1 MAKITIKKLESELK
15 AKTEIAKTE
24 GKKQRIA
31 CGNGLNI
38 NIQPNTA
45 KADYYCRTGNTE
57 IKIGAVNKILLANA
71 FAKAAKIKSTT
82 AKISNQKEI
91 DNTPKLNEFFLS
103 WIEEKRKNLK
113 SSSNR
118 ASNLKALFNN
128 TLYPLKDYTLKQ
140 ITPKL
145 VCDEISKVNQTAGN
159 KHNAVQA
166 LTQCLKSAIKRGILP
181 FNPLIGLLAG
191 TESPFPRARCEG
203 LKYIKAEELKEKYFE
218 PLKDTALLF
227 RTFFLLIALT
237 SFRFGE
243 CRLLKWSYI
252 DFDNNLITI
261 PSSAEGA
268 NKTGKELI
276 KPMTKQVKILLLK
289 WQEQTR
295 NINSDYVFSPLED
308 DIADHAIAENSIR
321 EQHKVNVNKAGHV
334 MDLHGLRKS
343 MKTWLKENGIDEL
356 TAEQA
361 LTHEIRTTLQKTY
374 DKKDYTK
381 DILTALQLYDDYLE
395 TQLPEEFLYLIS
407 NR

>member
-1 MAKITIKKLESELK
+1 MAKITIKELESQLK
-15 AKTEIAKTE
+15 AKTAIAKTE

-31 CGNGLNI
+31 CGSGLNI

-57 IKIGAVNKILLANA
+57 IKIGAVNKISLANA
-71 FAKAAKIKSTT
+71 FAKAEKIKSTSSKT
-82 AKISNQKEI
+82 NNQKDV
-91 DNTPKLNEFFLS
+91 DNTPKLGDFFLA
-103 WIEEKRKNLK
+103 WIEEKKLKLK

-118 ASNLKALFNN
+118 SFNLKALFNN

-145 VCDEISKVNQTAGN
+145 VCDEISKVNQTIGN

-166 LTQCLKSAIKRGILP
+166 LTQCLKSALKRGILP
-181 FNPLIGLLAG
+181 FNPLIGLLQG
-191 TESPFPRARCEG
+191 TESPFPRARYEG

-218 PLKDTALLF
+218 PLKDTALIF

-252 DFDNNLITI
+252 DFDKNIITI
-261 PSSAEGA
+261 PPTAEGA

-276 KPMTKQVKILLLK
+276 KPMAKQVRLLLLK
-289 WQEQTR
+289 WREQAR
-295 NINSDYVFSPLED
+295 NVKHSDYVFCTLQED
-308 DIADHAIAENSIR
+308 KTDHAIAENSIR
-321 EQHKVNVNKAGHV
+321 EQYKTNVNKATHV

-356 TAEQA
+356 TSEQA
-361 LTHEIRTTLQKTY
+361 ITHEIRTTLQKTY
-374 DKKDYTK
+374 DKKDYTN
-381 DILTALQLYDDYLE
+381 DILQALQLYNDYIE
-395 TQLPEEFLYLIS
+395 TQLSNEFLSLIY
-407 NR
+407 

>member
-1 MAKITIKKLESELK
+1 MAKITIKELESQLK
-15 AKTEIAKTE
+15 AKTAIAKAE

-31 CGNGLNI
+31 CGSGLNI

-57 IKIGAVNKILLANA
+57 IKIGAVNKISLANA
-71 FAKAAKIKSTT
+71 FAKAEKIKSTSSKT
-82 AKISNQKEI
+82 NNQK
-91 DNTPKLNEFFLS
+91 DVDSTPKLGDFFLA
-103 WIEEKRKNLK
+103 WIEEKKLKLK

-118 ASNLKALFNN
+118 SSNLKALFNN

-166 LTQCLKSAIKRGILP
+166 LTQCLKSALKRGILP
-181 FNPLIGLLAG
+181 FNPLIGLLQG
-191 TESPFPRARCEG
+191 TESPFPRARYEG
-203 LKYIKAEELKEKYFE
+203 LKYIKAEELKAKYFE
-218 PLKDTALLF
+218 PLRDTALIF

-252 DFDNNLITI
+252 DFDKNIITI
-261 PSSAEGA
+261 PPTAEGA

-276 KPMTKQVKILLLK
+276 KPMTKQVRLLLLK
-289 WQEQTR
+289 WHEQAR
-295 NINSDYVFSPLED
+295 NVKHSDYVFCTLQED
-308 DIADHAIAENSIR
+308 KTDHAIAENSIR
-321 EQHKVNVNKAGHV
+321 EQYKTNVNKTSHV

-356 TAEQA
+356 TSEQA
-361 LTHEIRTTLQKTY
+361 ITHEIRTTLQKTY
-374 DKKDYTK
+374 DKKDYTN
-381 DILTALQLYDDYLE
+381 DILQALQLYNDYIE
-395 TQLPEEFLYLIS
+395 TQLSNEFLSLIY
-407 NR
+407 

>member
-1 MAKITIKKLESELK
+1 MAKITIKELESQLK
-15 AKTEIAKTE
+15 AKTAIAKTE

-31 CGNGLNI
+31 CGSGLNI

-57 IKIGAVNKILLANA
+57 IKIGAVNKISLANA
-71 FAKAAKIKSTT
+71 FAKAEKIKSTSSKT
-82 AKISNQKEI
+82 NNQKDV
-91 DNTPKLNEFFLS
+91 DNTPKLGDFFLA
-103 WIEEKRKNLK
+103 WIEEKKLKLK

-118 ASNLKALFNN
+118 SSNLKALFNN

-145 VCDEISKVNQTAGN
+145 VCDEISKVNQTIGN

-166 LTQCLKSAIKRGILP
+166 LTQCLKSALKRGILP
-181 FNPLIGLLAG
+181 FNPLIGLLQG
-191 TESPFPRARCEG
+191 TESPFPRARYEG

-218 PLKDTALLF
+218 PLKDTALIF

-252 DFDNNLITI
+252 DFDKNIITI
-261 PSSAEGA
+261 PPTAEGA

-276 KPMTKQVKILLLK
+276 KPMAKQVRLLLLK
-289 WQEQTR
+289 WREQAR
-295 NINSDYVFSPLED
+295 NVKHSDYVFCTLQED
-308 DIADHAIAENSIR
+308 KTDHAIVENSIR
-321 EQHKVNVNKAGHV
+321 EQYKTNVNKATHV

-356 TAEQA
+356 TSEQA
-361 LTHEIRTTLQKTY
+361 ITHEIRTTLQKTY
-374 DKKDYTK
+374 DKKDYTN
-381 DILTALQLYDDYLE
+381 DILQALQLYNDYIE
-395 TQLPEEFLYLIS
+395 TQLSNEFLSLIY
-407 NR
+407 